1 MSLKTKPLK
10 AGTLNTGIPPTQHYD
25 FIVIGSGPAGQK
37 AAIQAAKA
45 GRHVAIIERDAQLGG
60 ACVQRGTI
68 PSKTLREN
76 ALRVTHM
83 RQNANLANFDLGE
96 DVEMST
102 LINRLDEV
110 IKAHDGYMR
119 RQIARNN
126 IEWIHGRAQFI
137 DNKTLK
143 IDTVQGQ
150 CLSLTADNIMI
161 ASGSFPRT
169 PDNIA
174 IDHEHIFDSDSI
186 LSILYLPKSLTV
198 LGGGVIASEYASIFQ
213 ALGVKVTMIDR
224 YPRPLGFLDADLT
237 DKFVHAFETMGGT
250 WIGNATVES
259 VHWDGLSQVECL
271 CADGTLI
278 KSEKL
283 LCAAGRVANV
293 QGLSIENAGLQL
305 SDRGL
310 ISVGPNL
317 QTAVENIYAAGDVI
331 GPPSLASAAMEQG
344 RRASCNA
351 LGINIGKITKLIPVG
366 IYSIPELSSIG
377 ISEQEAR
384 ERHGKIIVGKAL
396 FEEIARGQISGI
408 QDGMLKIVA
417 DAAGKKI
424 LGVMIVGE
432 GATELIH
439 IGQMAMINNNDIDV
453 FVESIFN
460 FPTLAEAYRVAALA
474 IIGQRPN
481 QP

>member
-1 MSLKTKPLK
+1 MSLTKASVTK
-10 AGTLNTGIPPTQHYD
+10 QFD

-37 AAIQAAKA
+37 AAVQAAKT
-45 GRHVAIIERDAQLGG
+45 GRKVAIIERDAHLGG

-83 RQNANLANFDLGE
+83 RQNAKLANFDLGE

-110 IKAHDGYMR
+110 VKAHDGYMR
-119 RQIARNN
+119 RQISRNN
-126 IEWIHGRAQFI
+126 IEWIHGRARFVDQHS
-137 DNKTLK
+137 LAV
-143 IDTVQGQ
+143 DTVHGE
-150 CLSLTADNIMI
+150 CLQLSALHFMI
-161 ASGSFPRT
+161 ASGSYPRT

-213 ALGVKVTMIDR
+213 ALGVKVTMIDK

-237 DKFVHAFETMGGT
+237 DKFIRSFAAMGGT
-250 WIGNATVES
+250 WLGNTTVETAS
-259 VHWDGLSQVECL
+259 WDGLSQVDCL
-271 CADGTLI
+271 CTDGSI
-278 KSEKL
+278 IRSEKL

-293 QGLSIENAGLQL
+293 QGLNIEKAGLSL
-305 SDRGL
+305 NDRGL
-310 ISVGPNL
+310 IPVDEYL
-317 QTAVENIYAAGDVI
+317 QTAVDNIFAGGDVI

-351 LGINIGKITKLIPVG
+351 LGVSIGKITNMIPVG
-366 IYSIPELSSIG
+366 IYSIPELSSVG
-377 ISEQEAR
+377 LSEQDAR
-384 ERHGKIIVGKAL
+384 KRYGDIIVGKAL
-396 FEEIARGQISGI
+396 FEEIARGQISGM

-417 DAAGKKI
+417 DNAGKKI

-439 IGQMAMINNNDIDV
+439 IGQMAMINNNDVDV
-453 FVESIFN
+453 FVDSIYN

-474 IIGQRPN
+474 IIGQRCA
-481 QP
+481 